1 MLQRARDQFYEQTE
15 LVQESNKIMN
25 LTKIFGLMLNLL
37 ALMLVCLLGV
47 AVVGAQE
54 SADAFDSVVLAGTL
68 QTPLGCAGDWAPDC
82 EASALTYDEASGLWT
97 GTFDLEVGT
106 YEWTITVNGTWDVSF
121 GIGGQSGMGTNYTT
135 TLVSAAPVTFTFDPV
150 SKLTEVSSEGIA
162 PPPPASVEGAL
173 VIWAD
178 QLVGPA
184 LTELVGDF
192 ESEYGIPVTVVSM
205 GYGDVLDRFLVAAP
219 AGEGPDII
227 VGFGSFLGELV
238 TGGLLTPIDL
248 GDKVDDF
255 NLAGLN
261 ALTYNHE
268 LYGMPIATDNVA
280 FFRNVDLV
288 PEAPTTWDE
297 VLDISRELTANNTDN
312 IETNQY
318 GFIRMQGD
326 PYHFFPIITSFGG
339 YVFGL
344 NEDGTYNPE
353 DLGIDGPESI
363 AALEWYADFLAEG
376 LQPANIDGETM
387 VQWFEQGRAAMVIT
401 GPWFLSRIRESGINF
416 AISDLPGGEF
426 PARPFTEA
434 QGFMVSAFSK
444 EPLLAQVFLTEF
456 VATPETMQGLYD
468 VEQRPYAYFPL
479 MDSIDDETLAGIAH
493 AAINGYTTPT
503 IPAMGSVWEAWQNAI
518 LLVEQGAD
526 TPESALQNAANQI
539 RLAIAGE

>member
-1 MLQRARDQFYEQTE
+1 MIGKASGSLF
-15 LVQESNKIMN
+15 K
-25 LTKIFGLMLNLL
+25 LL
-37 ALMLVCLLGV
+37 ALMFICALGMG
-47 AVVGAQE
+47 VVGAQGE
-54 SADAFDSVVLAGTL
+54 DEAFNSVVIAGTL
-68 QTPLGCAGDWAPDC
+68 QTSLGCAGDWAPDC
-82 EASALTYDEASGLWT
+82 EASALTFDDTTGLWT
-97 GTFDLEVGT
+97 GTFSLEAGT
-106 YEWTITVNGTWDVSF
+106 YEWSVTVNGTWDVSF
-121 GIGGQSGMGTNYTT
+121 GVGGQSGMGTNYTT
-135 TLVSAAPVTFTFDPV
+135 TLESAAPVTFTFDPV
-150 SKLTEVSSEGIA
+150 TKLTEVTSEGIA
-162 PPPPASVEGAL
+162 PPAAAVEGAL

-184 LTELVGDF
+184 LTELVGEF
-192 ESEYGIPVTVVSM
+192 ESVYDIPVTVVSM

-238 TGGLLTPIDL
+238 TGGLVTPVDL
-248 GDKVDDF
+248 GDKIDDF
-255 NLAGLN
+255 NPAGLS
-261 ALTYNHE
+261 ALTYNNE
-268 LYGMPIATDNVA
+268 LYGMPIAIDNVA

-288 PEAPTTWDE
+288 PTAPTTWDE
-297 VLDISRELTANNTDN
+297 VVEISRELTANNGDD

-318 GFIRMQGD
+318 GFVRMQGD

-344 NEDGTYNPE
+344 NEDGSYNPE
-353 DLGIDGPESI
+353 DLGIDSPESI

-401 GPWFLSRIRESGINF
+401 GPWFLNRIRESGVNF
-416 AISDLPGGEF
+416 AITDLPSGEF

-456 VATPETMQGLYD
+456 VATPEIMQGLYD

-479 MDSIDDETLAGIAH
+479 MDSIDDEALAGIAH

-526 TPESALQNAANQI
+526 TPESALKNAANQI

>member
-1 MLQRARDQFYEQTE
+1 M
-15 LVQESNKIMN
+15 
-25 LTKIFGLMLNLL
+25 IFDRISRSLFKLL
-37 ALMLVCLLGV
+37 ALMLVCVLGV
-47 AVVGAQE
+47 GTVGAQG
-54 SADAFDSVVLAGTL
+54 DAETFNSVVVAGTL
-68 QTPLGCAGDWAPDC
+68 QTQLGCASDWAPDC
-82 EASALTYDEASGLWT
+82 EASALIYDQASGLWT

-121 GIGGQSGMGTNYTT
+121 GVGGQSGMGTNYTT
-135 TLVSAAPVTFTFDPV
+135 TLESAAPVTFTFDPAT
-150 SKLTEVSSEGIA
+150 KLTEVSSEGIA

-184 LTELVGDF
+184 LSELAVRF
-192 ESEYGIPVTVVSM
+192 ESEYGIPVTVASM

-219 AGEGPDII
+219 VGEGPDII

-248 GDKVDDF
+248 GDKAEDF
-255 NLAGLN
+255 NPAGLN
-261 ALTYNHE
+261 ALTYNGE
-268 LYGMPIATDNVA
+268 LYGMPIAIDNVA
-280 FFRNVDLV
+280 FFRNADLV
-288 PEAPTTWDE
+288 PTAPATWDD
-297 VLDISRELTANNTDN
+297 VVKLSRDLTADNDDN

-326 PYHFFPIITSFGG
+326 PYHFFPITTAFGG

-344 NEDGTYNPE
+344 NEDGSYNPD
-353 DLGIDGPESI
+353 DLGIDSPESV
-363 AALEWYADFLAEG
+363 AALEWYAEFLAEG

-387 VQWFEQGRAAMVIT
+387 IQWFEEGRAAMVIT
-401 GPWFLSRIRESGINF
+401 GPWFLNRIRESGVNF
-416 AISDLPGGEF
+416 AISDLPSGEF

-456 VATPETMQGLYD
+456 VATPETMQGLYE
-468 VEQRPYAYFPL
+468 VEQRPYAYLPL
-479 MDSIDDETLAGIAH
+479 MGSIDDEALVAIAH
-493 AAINGYTTPT
+493 AAINGYTTPS
-503 IPAMGSVWEAWQNAI
+503 ISAMGSVWDAWQNAI

-526 TPESALQNAANQI
+526 TPESALRNAANQI
-539 RLAIAGE
+539 RLAIAGD